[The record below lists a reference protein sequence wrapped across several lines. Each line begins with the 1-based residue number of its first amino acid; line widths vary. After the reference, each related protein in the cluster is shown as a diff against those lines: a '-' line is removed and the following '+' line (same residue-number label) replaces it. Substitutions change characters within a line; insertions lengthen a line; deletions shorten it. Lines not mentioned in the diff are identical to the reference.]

1 MMQQIL
7 VGLGALI
14 DPLENSPGFLAGS
27 SNHSF
32 SAGQSNKLWVWNN
45 RKGIALGTE
54 NVSLSPE
61 KYPGVVFGLEAPP
74 PL

>member
-14 DPLENSPGFLAGS
+14 DPLENSPGFLAES

-32 SAGQSNKLWVWNN
+32 SAGKVINYGF
-45 RKGIALGTE
+45 GII
-54 NVSLSPE
+54 E
-61 KYPGVVFGLEAPP
+61 KVLH
-74 PL
+74 